1 MTRRLLVALVGT
13 AAAVLV
19 VAGLGTLLLVRT
31 GARDEARSDLE
42 GQAVALAEFTGERP
56 RPAAAFNQMRRGLE
70 LEGLELVVV
79 QRDGTLVG
87 ELPTGVE
94 RADLDL
100 RRLRQGEVLS
110 GEEGGL
116 VWAAAG
122 VPLDARTPV
131 VVLTR
136 RADPF
141 LGPAARWFALAA
153 GVTLVLAALVA
164 RSLARRLTRRLRA
177 TEEATRRLA
186 AGDLSARVEAPAGGD
201 EVASLGESVNRLA
214 AALERSAGQERSFLL
229 SVSHD
234 LRTPL
239 TAIRGWAEALADGT
253 APDPEHAGRIVAAE
267 AARLDRL
274 VSDLLELARLRAR
287 RFSLRHE
294 EVDLQRV
301 AAEVVAGAQP
311 TATAAGVIVDPVPP
325 PDGPPAV
332 VTADPARVGQALA
345 DLLENALRHARAR
358 VTVGVTADGDGAS
371 VVLDDDGPGIPPEDR
386 ALVFERFWT
395 SARGNGGTG
404 VGLAIVAELCSAMGG
419 EVAVEDSPLGGA
431 RFVVRLPRTG
441 A

>member
-1 MTRRLLVALVGT
+1 MTRRLLLAIVGT

-19 VAGLGTLLLVRT
+19 VAGLGTLLLVRA

-42 GQAVALAEFTGERP
+42 EQAAGLAEFGAARQ
-56 RPAAAFNQMRRGLE
+56 RPAAAFNRMRRGLE
-70 LEGLELVVV
+70 LEGLEFLVV
-79 QRDGTLVG
+79 QRDGTLTG

-110 GEEGGL
+110 GDEGGL

-122 VPLDARTPV
+122 VALDVRTPV
-131 VVLTR
+131 VVITR

-141 LGPAARWFALAA
+141 LVPAARWFAVAA

-177 TEEATRRLA
+177 TEAATRLLA
-186 AGDLSARVEAPAGGD
+186 AGDLTARVDVPAGGD
-201 EVASLGESVNRLA
+201 EVASLGASVNRLA

-253 APDPEHAGRIVAAE
+253 APDPARAGRIVGAE

-287 RFSLRHE
+287 RFSLRRE
-294 EVDLQRV
+294 EVDLHEV

-311 TATAAGVIVDPVPP
+311 TATAAGVTVAPVAPP
-325 PDGPPAV
+325 GDPPAV
-332 VTADPARVGQALA
+332 VTADPARLGQALA
-345 DLLENALRHARAR
+345 DLLENAVRHARSR
-358 VTVGVTADGDGAS
+358 VDVGVTSDGDVAG
-371 VVLDDDGPGIPPEDR
+371 VVLDDDGPGIPAEDR
-386 ALVFERFWT
+386 TLVFERFWT

-404 VGLAIVAELCSAMGG
+404 VGLAIVAELCEAMGG
-419 EVAVEDSPLGGA
+419 EVLVQDSPLGGA
-431 RFVVRLPRTG
+431 RFVVRLPRAG
-441 A
+441 D

>member
-1 MTRRLLVALVGT
+1 VTRRLLLALVGT
-13 AAAVLV
+13 ATAVLV

-42 GQAVALAEFTGERP
+42 DQAAALAEFGAGRQ
-56 RPAAAFNQMRRGLE
+56 RPAATFNTLRRRLE
-70 LEGLELVVV
+70 LEGLEFLVFA
-79 QRDGTLVG
+79 QDGTLAG
-87 ELPTGVE
+87 ELPEGVE
-94 RADLDL
+94 RDDLDL

-110 GEEGGL
+110 GEDGGL

-122 VPLDARTPV
+122 VAAEVRTPV

-136 RADPF
+136 PGDPF
-141 LGPAARWFALAA
+141 LVPATRWFAVAS
-153 GVTLVLAALVA
+153 GVTLVLAALVG

-177 TEEATRRLA
+177 TEAATRRLA
-186 AGDLSARVEAPAGGD
+186 AGDLTARVEGPTGDD
-201 EVASLGESVNRLA
+201 EVASLGESVNRLG

-253 APDPEHAGRIVAAE
+253 APDPAHAGRIVAAE

-287 RFSLRHE
+287 HFSLRRE
-294 EVDLQRV
+294 EVDLHRV

-311 TATAAGVIVDPVPP
+311 TASAAGVVVEPVTP
-325 PDGPPAV
+325 PDGPPV
-332 VTADPARVGQALA
+332 VVAADPARVGQALA
-345 DLLENALRHARAR
+345 DLLENAVRHARSR
-358 VTVGVTADGDGAS
+358 VAVGVAADGATAG

-404 VGLAIVAELCSAMGG
+404 VGLAIVAELCTAMGG
-419 EVAVEDSPLGGA
+419 EVLVEDSPLGGA
-431 RFVVRLPRTG
+431 RFVVRLPRAG
-441 A
+441 S